1 MTEQAD
7 WPPSRTDDP
16 DVIEHSRSFEWVDEP
31 PPVAVAPYSPGGA
44 DLPVQT
50 GLEVPESAP
59 DPTPVLDPDQ

>member
-7 WPPSRTDDP
+7 WPPPGTDDA
-16 DVIEHSRSFEWVDEP
+16 DLVRESKSFEWVDEP

-50 GLEVPESAP
+50 GLEVPEPAP
-59 DPTPVLDPDQ
+59 DPTPVLDLDQ